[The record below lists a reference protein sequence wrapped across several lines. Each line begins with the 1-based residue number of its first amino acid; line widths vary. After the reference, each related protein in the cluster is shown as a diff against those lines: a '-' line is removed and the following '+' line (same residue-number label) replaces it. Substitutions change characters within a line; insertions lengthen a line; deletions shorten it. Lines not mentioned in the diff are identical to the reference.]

1 MENNKMILGTDPDA
15 IFRSTWTGQRISLED
30 AFRIISALRGDEREK
45 LAASLERDIDSVIR
59 WMQSIHE
66 QKLAEK
72 ESISEALSLRED
84 IALFLRRHPIPH
96 VPGARLRDIIIPA
109 LERERKVCS
118 GPLLLRLWN
127 AVVLALKGDPA

>member
-1 MENNKMILGTDPDA
+1 MENNMILGTDPDA
-15 IFRSTWTGQRISLED
+15 IFRDTWTGQRISLE
-30 AFRIISALRGDEREK
+30 SALEIIARLKDDEREK
-45 LAASLERDIDSVIR
+45 LVAALERDIDFVIR

-84 IALFLRRHPIPH
+84 IALFLRKHPIPH
-96 VPGARLRDIIIPA
+96 VPGARLRDIVIPA

-118 GPLLLRLWN
+118 GPLPLRLWN
-127 AVVLALKGDPA
+127 AIILAAKGDPA